1 MIIRSGQMEVLSDD
15 AHRKFERQLVEE
27 LRRFAPWHA
36 EILGADG
43 LLKCVRYA
51 EKHAEPYGFT
61 NRGPIRLYLQ
71 SMFLL
76 GSDFDTD
83 PTLPWAAQVLNDS
96 SIHDQTTRSGR
107 LYEALNAYTAA
118 VAGPN
123 NEYAKEALRRASDEL
138 AEFPEEVGDGL
149 DGLVFQKLQHVYPRR
164 CEYAGEAAVS
174 KLIAEAKAA
183 AVLRGLVTARA
194 SLLFSGLML
203 ALGHGFQTDPHLPWI
218 QKTLGDPSLTEARLI
233 ERLLAR
239 VGLYLQHVMAHVS

>member
-1 MIIRSGQMEVLSDD
+1 MIIRSGQMDVLSDD
-15 AHRKFERQLVEE
+15 ALRRFEQQLVEE
-27 LRRFAPWHA
+27 LRQFAPWHA
-36 EILGADG
+36 EILGAEG
-43 LLKCVRYA
+43 LLNCVRYA

-83 PTLPWAAQVLNDS
+83 PSLPWAAQILNDS
-96 SIHDQTTRSGR
+96 SIHDQTTRAAR

-118 VAGPN
+118 VAGPD

-138 AEFPEEVGDGL
+138 TEFPQDVGASQ
-149 DGLVFQKLQHVYPRR
+149 DGLVLQKLQYVYPRR
-164 CEYAGEAAVS
+164 CEYAGEEAVS
-174 KLIAEAKAA
+174 KLILEANAA
-183 AVLRGLVTARA
+183 AARRNLVSARA
-194 SLLFSGLML
+194 GLLFSGLML

-239 VGLYLQHVMAHVS
+239 VKLYLQHVMAHVS